1 MKVITV
7 KRLLSLL
14 TPVFITATASAA
26 QIAPKVSTPHVSVHT
41 QTPTFKGVANGTHF
55 KTGIITLRKAGGS
68 KVPYLKYELKDTQI
82 TSHSFSSGGS
92 DPPSEK

>member
-68 KVPYLKYELKDTQI
+68 QPYLKYELKDTQI